1 MKRTA
6 LVPLVMAPCFGCVA
20 ALALPLALAMAL
32 AMDMGTGVAMA
43 QQPGGQLP
51 FSNIYRRPS
60 VSPYSMLANI
70 TDNPLGPQNV
80 YQTQVLP
87 QLQQERQQ
95 QQLLKQTKQIGGL
108 QNQVQSIQRSPSAR
122 QIDETIRAT
131 GHASTYM
138 NLSHYYPRR

>member
-60 VSPYSMLANI
+60 VSPYSMLANV
-70 TDNPLGPQNV
+70 TDNPLGQQNV

-87 QLQQERQQ
+87 
-95 QQLLKQTKQIGGL
+95 QIGGL